1 MAADRYTVLMSER
14 QAHWEQ
20 VYATKP
26 ATEVSWYQRE
36 PRVSLDLITAGG
48 SSSDVVIDVGG
59 GASTLVDGLL
69 ERGYTRVTVLD
80 IASTAIDAAR
90 DRLGARSAAATW
102 IAGDVLSQMFEPHSI
117 DVWHDRAVFHFLT
130 LAGDR
135 RAYVEQVAR
144 AVKPGGRVIVA
155 TFAADGPTKCSGL
168 DVCRYSPETLHAE
181 FGARFRLEGRA
192 FEDHVTPAGH
202 LQRFQYCVCAVESA
216 VASVA

>member
-1 MAADRYTVLMSER
+1 MSEKQR
-14 QAHWEQ
+14 HWEQ

-48 SSSDVVIDVGG
+48 SSSDAVIDVGG

-69 ERGYTRVTVLD
+69 ARGYTRVSVLD
-80 IASTAIDAAR
+80 FAGAAIEAAR
-90 DRLGARSAAATW
+90 DRLCARAAEVTW
-102 IAGDVLSQMFEPHSI
+102 VASDVLAHVFEPLSI

-130 LAGDR
+130 SAGDR
-135 RAYVEQVAR
+135 RAYVEHVAR

-181 FGARFRLEGRA
+181 FGARFRLQGRT

-216 VASVA
+216 VASLA